1 MLIWKRY
8 LLTKFWLSFIALL
21 FLAFIFYTSVHH
33 SLHAIKGNA
42 SFFISLSSLKLLLL
56 YYLSQ
61 TVLKADFL
69 FPQLIAIAATLTL
82 FSMQSKREVLLLQ
95 ASGLS
100 LKSLITPLIAS
111 GGIVTLILYAN
122 FQWLYPICEK
132 TSITKEHS
140 DKEIP
145 RKHEDKVPALYLKD
159 QSVLLYS
166 SIDQKSLTLNNI
178 FWIKSPKMIYHVEK
192 LIFSTPS
199 LPIGFNVTEFSDIP
213 TGELTL
219 SGFFDMKEFPEI
231 EFGSYENPF
240 SKIFSAGGK
249 NRLSEF
255 YLAIPWSAFGIGLS
269 KKVPQR
275 ILLLLSQFYYMLI
288 SPLAC
293 ITAIVIPAYLCLR
306 FSRTPKATL
315 AYLIPLGVT
324 NTFFVF
330 LKAGVVLANSSVLP
344 TFPVMMMP
352 LCILSMVTYYS
363 YSRLQ

>member
-1 MLIWKRY
+1 
-8 LLTKFWLSFIALL
+8 
-21 FLAFIFYTSVHH
+21 
-33 SLHAIKGNA
+33 
-42 SFFISLSSLKLLLL
+42 
-56 YYLSQ
+56 
-61 TVLKADFL
+61 
-69 FPQLIAIAATLTL
+69 
-82 FSMQSKREVLLLQ
+82 
-95 ASGLS
+95 
-100 LKSLITPLIAS
+100 
-111 GGIVTLILYAN
+111 
-122 FQWLYPICEK
+122 
-132 TSITKEHS
+132 
-140 DKEIP
+140 
-145 RKHEDKVPALYLKD
+145 
-159 QSVLLYS
+159 
-166 SIDQKSLTLNNI
+166 
-178 FWIKSPKMIYHVEK
+178 
-192 LIFSTPS
+192 
-199 LPIGFNVTEFSDIP
+199 
-213 TGELTL
+213 
-219 SGFFDMKEFPEI
+219 MKEFPEI

-269 KKVPQR
+269 TKVPQR